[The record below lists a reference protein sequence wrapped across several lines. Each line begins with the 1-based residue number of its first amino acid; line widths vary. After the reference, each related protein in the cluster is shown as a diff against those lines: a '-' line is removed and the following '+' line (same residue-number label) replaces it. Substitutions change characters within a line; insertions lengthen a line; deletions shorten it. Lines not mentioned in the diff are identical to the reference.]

1 MGLRPGSFILSQHQ
15 PPGGSSASVPAC
27 MCVPAYTNP
36 VNGVVVKG
44 KRNTAYN
51 RVQLTKRCEVFHQHN
66 LNSKTL
72 WLVSALKGGKA
83 LHLWGSHPPMLVTA
97 VDRGGGGGQP
107 PAMCFWPQNTDCLI
121 QEGPD
126 AKNNSPIMSLTAQ
139 NVTVAPAPLQPPSNV
154 NQSKDFIC
162 CLPPHL
168 SMYILGLLDQKSL
181 NICTAVSRY
190 WAFLVKEVKRERV
203 CQSIIQE
210 KILDLQGSCPR
221 GAVSNYAKTVAVT
234 IPQLNEEGDV
244 IEVKDHNWGIA
255 GTALRP
261 GVLAKLGSITRSR
274 PFPQRM
280 KGAAVGSSIFATEH
294 GMGTTL
300 VSALTRDFP
309 HSRYSSPTLSLS
321 VGLVTIVGTKLEKE
335 DDMQAAYRGLKTD
348 TIHLEERNVFCGS
361 YNTRVLMDQSDQS
374 RVIHYSGGNLV
385 AIGSADRKV
394 RLLGMLGMKE
404 VPPLLSGHAG
414 SIKALFL
421 NEKKGFVLS
430 ASFDLS
436 IRCWNIYSGACVK
449 IFNGHCGTITCLDL
463 HKEQF
468 VSGARDGM
476 VKVWNLE
483 SGRCLRTLKHNSAVW
498 VVKMDGTH
506 VVSGCDRGLV
516 KVWCAD
522 RGTLVK
528 TIEGHQGPV
537 KCLSFD
543 QWHLVTGSTDRY
555 VLGWSMLGNLKRC
568 LIAFRHPKEVLSLE
582 FLYLRVISGCAD
594 GKIRIFNYL
603 TGSCLKVLMANS
615 RGDPISSFY
624 VAGNRMV
631 INSPT
636 RLLMFQFEDIR
647 WDYTLG
653 ADREMVGKKNQR
665 TGTPSQRRKR
675 HDLRQ
680 LHRLAPE
687 TPHADQPKLSR
698 WTCCRPPKSCG
709 TSQTLCYEP
718 MESAACQQQQHFL
731 KIKKPFRTQSEQ
743 QKKLFVPGTK
753 QPHAF
758 ASGKSARARS
768 ARIPADTGVELCTKF
783 IHIVGGKS
791 KHGPSLCAPAH
802 TDRAKATWQHE
813 RRRGP
818 SRPMSPDKFLLT
830 VSMLQNASKAV
841 PVSSSM
847 KHTAEV
853 REAWEP
859 PWEYQQP
866 HPEKIQ
872 LYKTPL
878 QHKKDQTVQLQR
890 ARLHSDSLTMKK
902 ISIPF
907 ETKMLHLK
915 LKNSLHGPTV
925 NSSIPAPSIVRP
937 KTSCRLLREK
947 KAHSGHNKVIPLPED
962 GVHLIDPFPAVSE
975 LIKSTRVMI
984 AQMETKVISRRKK
997 PFCPYA
1003 VDPAQSDSGFR
1014 LLTGKQKEA
1023 YEAAAVAQ
1031 CQAQQAKLAEDQQ
1044 RACRKAWLRKMKG
1057 LPTDSSAEEG
1067 KTAAPELGLNTFI

>member
-1 MGLRPGSFILSQHQ
+1 
-15 PPGGSSASVPAC
+15 
-27 MCVPAYTNP
+27 
-36 VNGVVVKG
+36 
-44 KRNTAYN
+44 
-51 RVQLTKRCEVFHQHN
+51 
-66 LNSKTL
+66 
-72 WLVSALKGGKA
+72 
-83 LHLWGSHPPMLVTA
+83 
-97 VDRGGGGGQP
+97 
-107 PAMCFWPQNTDCLI
+107 
-121 QEGPD
+121 
-126 AKNNSPIMSLTAQ
+126 
-139 NVTVAPAPLQPPSNV
+139 
-154 NQSKDFIC
+154 
-162 CLPPHL
+162 
-168 SMYILGLLDQKSL
+168 
-181 NICTAVSRY
+181 
-190 WAFLVKEVKRERV
+190 
-203 CQSIIQE
+203 
-210 KILDLQGSCPR
+210 
-221 GAVSNYAKTVAVT
+221 
-234 IPQLNEEGDV
+234 
-244 IEVKDHNWGIA
+244 
-255 GTALRP
+255 
-261 GVLAKLGSITRSR
+261 
-274 PFPQRM
+274 
-280 KGAAVGSSIFATEH
+280 
-294 GMGTTL
+294 
-300 VSALTRDFP
+300 
-309 HSRYSSPTLSLS
+309 
-321 VGLVTIVGTKLEKE
+321 
-335 DDMQAAYRGLKTD
+335 
-348 TIHLEERNVFCGS
+348 
-361 YNTRVLMDQSDQS
+361 
-374 RVIHYSGGNLV
+374 
-385 AIGSADRKV
+385 
-394 RLLGMLGMKE
+394 
-404 VPPLLSGHAG
+404 
-414 SIKALFL
+414 
-421 NEKKGFVLS
+421 
-430 ASFDLS
+430 
-436 IRCWNIYSGACVK
+436 
-449 IFNGHCGTITCLDL
+449 
-463 HKEQF
+463 
-468 VSGARDGM
+468 
-476 VKVWNLE
+476 WNLE

-653 ADREMVGKKNQR
+653 ADREM
-665 TGTPSQRRKR
+665 
-675 HDLRQ
+675 
-680 LHRLAPE
+680 
-687 TPHADQPKLSR
+687 
-698 WTCCRPPKSCG
+698 
-709 TSQTLCYEP
+709 
-718 MESAACQQQQHFL
+718 
-731 KIKKPFRTQSEQ
+731 
-743 QKKLFVPGTK
+743 
-753 QPHAF
+753 
-758 ASGKSARARS
+758 
-768 ARIPADTGVELCTKF
+768 
-783 IHIVGGKS
+783 
-791 KHGPSLCAPAH
+791 
-802 TDRAKATWQHE
+802 
-813 RRRGP
+813 
-818 SRPMSPDKFLLT
+818 
-830 VSMLQNASKAV
+830 
-841 PVSSSM
+841 
-847 KHTAEV
+847 
-853 REAWEP
+853 
-859 PWEYQQP
+859 
-866 HPEKIQ
+866 
-872 LYKTPL
+872 
-878 QHKKDQTVQLQR
+878 
-890 ARLHSDSLTMKK
+890 
-902 ISIPF
+902 
-907 ETKMLHLK
+907 